1 VTRILE
7 QARNQTTENTPMDER
22 RAEALDSIRYHVWS
36 GHYDRDEVFTIV
48 DEDVFESKGENEAW
62 LGRAIAR
69 EFRKKREA
77 ERDWPAVTTCDR
89 LDRVFESLGSRG
101 ILTRHRCGLTIQDG
115 LDVIDGLY
123 VEAGGKRSGLVGYC
137 FYHLQDMEGA
147 MWGEVGLWLA
157 FGSFPPSRK
166 GAIAVG
172 QLVREAFERVGFP
185 VEWDGTADS
194 RILLKG
200 FCWQRRSP
208 GA

>member
-1 VTRILE
+1 
-7 QARNQTTENTPMDER
+7 M
-22 RAEALDSIRYHVWS
+22 
-36 GHYDRDEVFTIV
+36 GHYDRDEVFNIV
-48 DEDVFESKGENEAW
+48 DEDVFESDGEDETW
-62 LGRAIAR
+62 LRRAVAR

-77 ERDWPAVTTCDR
+77 ERNWPTVTSCDR
-89 LDRVFESLGSRG
+89 LDRVFDALHGRG

-123 VEAGGKRSGLVGYC
+123 AEAGGKRSGLTGYC

-147 MWGEVGLWLA
+147 MEGDGGLWLA

-172 QLVREAFERVGFP
+172 QLVREEFQRAGFP
-185 VEWDGTADS
+185 VEWDGTAES
-194 RILLKG
+194 RVLVKE
-200 FCWQRRSP
+200 FRWQRRSP